1 MNFVLLAPAAL
12 ALAALLAG
20 PILAHLSKRQP
31 RERRPFG
38 ALLLLERLQRRLHR
52 RRRLQ
57 DRLLLLLRVLAIA
70 VVVLGATRPR
80 AQWLGG
86 PPTFGG
92 TGNVIVI
99 VDDSLS
105 MDQRVLGDPA
115 FALARKDAAAQVRAL
130 GSGVRVAVIRAGG
143 SATMLTAGFTT
154 DISFAASLVEGIEQS
169 YGGTDLRGAFTLART
184 TLEGAAGELLV
195 YTDESGPGVVESCA
209 GDIDRLL
216 ALGSSILPRVYGPES
231 RRNVAPIEARYGDG
245 LEGGTVTVTLANWG
259 ADEREVP
266 ATVHLPDGARIT
278 AFVTVPGATEGGPGT
293 EESRFTVPR
302 QAEGGVARV
311 EIDDPDLPLDNAR
324 YFHLPRIGAS
334 RVLVVDGDPG
344 STPTRSEVYF
354 LERALAPWGV
364 AGGVA
369 VDVVSPSGLAKLDPD
384 THRVAFLANVADPAA
399 QAPQLVDFVRR
410 GGGLV
415 IGVGDNV
422 TAERYDSALAS
433 LLPAPLRKV
442 RDLVSLT
449 EADGAPLRP
458 PDVEAL
464 DLFRPFARAGRES
477 FARVHTRRVMT
488 TDPVSADDVRVLLTY
503 DDGVPALLERRIGN
517 GRVLLWT
524 STFDLGWTNLP
535 LQAVFMPFV
544 QRLTG
549 YLGGDA
555 GGAASTA
562 AGLVGAAVS
571 LSFPPAGGDPEVTGP
586 DGGIVASER
595 GIGTLGFTPAIPGAY
610 AAVPTGL
617 PPLAW
622 VAVNTSAAESDVRRG
637 TSLVEAQAEVAPE
650 RLRRTF
656 DLDLPLV
663 GAGVALLLGA
673 GLLGR
678 GRTEE
683 VSSDA

>member
-1 MNFVLLAPAAL
+1 MSMVLLAPAVL
-12 ALAALLAG
+12 GLLALLAG
-20 PILAHLSKRQP
+20 PVLAHLSKRQP
-31 RERRPFG
+31 RDRRPFG

-57 DRLLLLLRVLAIA
+57 DRLLLLARVFAIA
-70 VVVLGATRPR
+70 AVILAAARPQ

-92 TGNVIVI
+92 TGNVV
-99 VDDSLS
+99 VLLDDSLS
-105 MDQRVLGDPA
+105 MDQRVSGDPA
-115 FALARKDAAAQVRAL
+115 FALARKDAATQIRSLAP
-130 GSGVRVAVIRAGG
+130 GVRVAVIRVGG
-143 SATMLTAGFTT
+143 TATMVTSGFTT
-154 DISFAASLVEGIEQS
+154 DTSLAASLLESVEQS
-169 YGGTDLRGAFTLART
+169 YGTTDLHGAFTLART

-195 YTDESGPGVVESCA
+195 YTDESGAGVVDACA

-216 ALGSSILPRVYGPES
+216 ALGSSILPRVYGGED
-231 RRNVAPIEARYGDG
+231 RRNVAPIDAVYGDG
-245 LEGGTVTVTLANWG
+245 LEGGTVTVQLANWG
-259 ADEREVP
+259 PAAREVP
-266 ATVHLPDGARIT
+266 TAVILPDGARINT
-278 AFVTVPGATEGGPGT
+278 FVPVPAATDAGPGT
-293 EESRFTVPR
+293 AESRVTVPR

-311 EIDDPDLPLDNAR
+311 EIEDPDLPLDNAR
-324 YFHLPRIGAS
+324 FFHLPRIGAS

-354 LERALAPWGV
+354 LERALAPWGGT
-364 AGGVA
+364 GGIA
-369 VDVVSPSGLAKLDPD
+369 VDVVSPSGLSRLDPA
-384 THRVAFLANVADPAA
+384 THRVAFLANVADPAPY
-399 QAPQLVDFVRR
+399 APLLVDFVRR

-415 IGVGDNV
+415 LGMGDNV

-433 LLPAPLRKV
+433 LLPAPLRKT
-442 RDLVSLT
+442 RDLVSL
-449 EADGAPLRP
+449 ESDDGAPLRP
-458 PDVEAL
+458 PDVEGL
-464 DLFRPFARAGRES
+464 DLFRVFARAGRES
-477 FARVHTRRVMT
+477 FTRVHTRRVMT
-488 TDPVSADDVRVLLTY
+488 TEPPAGDDVSVLLTY

-524 STFDLGWTNLP
+524 STFDLGWSNLP

-549 YLGGDA
+549 DLGGEA

-562 AGLVGAAVS
+562 NGAVGARVS
-571 LSFPPAGGDPEVTGP
+571 LAFPPAGGDPEVTGP

-595 GIGTLGFTPAIPGAY
+595 AIGSLSFTPEVPGAY

-622 VAVNTSAAESDVRRG
+622 VAVNTAVGESDVRRG
-637 TSLVEAQAEVAPE
+637 TSLVEAQAKIAPE

-656 DLDLPLV
+656 DLDIPLF

-673 GLLGR
+673 AALGR
-678 GRTEE
+678 GR
-683 VSSDA
+683 SDDAA

>member
-1 MNFVLLAPAAL
+1 MLAPAAL

-57 DRLLLLLRVLAIA
+57 DRLLLLARLLAIA
-70 VVVLGATRPR
+70 AVILAAARPQ

-92 TGNVIVI
+92 TGNVIV
-99 VDDSLS
+99 VLDDSLS

-115 FALARKDAAAQVRAL
+115 FALAKKDAAAQVRAL
-130 GSGVRVAVIRAGG
+130 APGVRVAVIRTGG
-143 SATMLTAGFTT
+143 TAMMLTAGFTS
-154 DISFAASLVEGIEQS
+154 DLSLAASLVEAVEQS

-195 YTDESGPGVVESCA
+195 YTDESGAGVVDACA

-216 ALGSSILPRVYGPES
+216 ELGSSILPRVYGPED
-231 RRNVAPIEARYGDG
+231 RRNVAPIQASYGDG
-245 LEGGTVTVTLANWG
+245 LEGGTVTATLANWG
-259 ADEREVP
+259 AVAREV
-266 ATVHLPDGARIT
+266 ATTVHLPDGARIT
-278 AFVTVPGATEGGPGT
+278 AFVAVPAATDEGPGT
-293 EESRFTVPR
+293 AESRFTVPR

-354 LERALAPWGV
+354 LERALAPWAG
-364 AGGVA
+364 AGGIA
-369 VDVVSPSGLAKLDPD
+369 VDVVSPSGLARLDPE

-415 IGVGDNV
+415 IGMGDNV

-433 LLPAPLRKV
+433 LLPAPLRKT
-442 RDLVSLT
+442 RDLVELT
-449 EADGAPLRP
+449 AEDGAPLAP
-458 PDVEAL
+458 PDVEGIE
-464 DLFRPFARAGRES
+464 LFRVFARAGRES
-477 FARVHTRRVMT
+477 FSRVHTRRVMT
-488 TDPVSADDVRVLLTY
+488 TEPVTADDVRVLLAY
-503 DDGVPALLERRIGN
+503 EGGVPALLERRIGN

-555 GGAASTA
+555 GGAAFTA
-562 AGLVGAAVS
+562 EGVVDAPVS
-571 LSFPPAGGDPEVTGP
+571 LSFPPTGGDPEVNGP

-595 GIGTLGFTPAIPGAY
+595 GIGTLGFTPAKPGAY

-622 VAVNTSAAESDVRRG
+622 VAVNTSIAESDVRRG
-637 TSLVEAQAEVAPE
+637 TGLVEAQAEVAPE

-678 GRTEE
+678 GRSED
-683 VSSDA
+683 V

>member
-1 MNFVLLAPAAL
+1 MVLLAPAAL

-57 DRLLLLLRVLAIA
+57 DRLLLLARLLAIA
-70 VVVLGATRPR
+70 AVILAAARPQ

-99 VDDSLS
+99 LDDSLS
-105 MDQRVLGDPA
+105 MDQRMMGEPA

-130 GSGVRVAVIRAGG
+130 APGVRVAVIRTGG
-143 SATMLTAGFTT
+143 TATMLTAGFTA
-154 DISFAASLVEGIEQS
+154 DASLAASLVEAVEQS

-184 TLEGAAGELLV
+184 TLEGAAGEVLV
-195 YTDESGPGVVESCA
+195 YTDESGSGVVEACA

-216 ALGSSILPRVYGPES
+216 ELGSSILPRVYGPDE
-231 RRNVAPIEARYGDG
+231 RRNVAPVEASYGDG

-259 ADEREVP
+259 SADREVP
-266 ATVHLPDGARIT
+266 ATVHLPDGAQIT
-278 AFVTVPGATEGGPGT
+278 AFATVPGATDAGPGT
-293 EESRFTVPR
+293 VETRFTVPR

-311 EIDDPDLPLDNAR
+311 EVDDPDLPLDNAR

-354 LERALAPWGV
+354 LERALAPWAG
-364 AGGVA
+364 AGGIA
-369 VDVVSPSGLAKLDPD
+369 VDVVSPSGLAKLDPT

-415 IGVGDNV
+415 IGMGDNV

-433 LLPAPLRKV
+433 LLPAPLRKT

-449 EADGAPLRP
+449 ADDGASLRP
-458 PDVEAL
+458 PDVEGI
-464 DLFRPFARAGRES
+464 DLFRVFARAGRES

-488 TDPVSADDVRVLLTY
+488 TDPPVGDDVSVLLTY
-503 DDGVPALLERRIGN
+503 ADGVPALLERRIGN

-555 GGAASTA
+555 GGAAFTA
-562 AGLVGAAVS
+562 DGVVDAPVT

-595 GIGTLGFTPAIPGAY
+595 GIGTLGFTPARPGAY

-622 VAVNTSAAESDVRRG
+622 VAVNTSASESDVRRG
-637 TSLVEAQAEVAPE
+637 TSLVEAQAEIAPE

-663 GAGVALLLGA
+663 GAGVALLIGA

-678 GRTEE
+678 GRSE
-683 VSSDA
+683 DA